1 MSKVVNNIRNTFTL
15 TDEKRRFLLFA
26 FVLIVAL
33 FTAFYLLRLA
43 YARYETNAK
52 LKADVQKA
60 LYIFEDEKLEFNLK
74 TEGIVPSSNP
84 YTYKFS
90 VSNFK
95 DSKTSEIDIEYTVTV
110 KTTTNLPINVQ
121 VYKLDASANPGPGL
135 VTGAVVKQDEDSSY
149 YRVYKVP
156 TTYEMLFTDRV
167 TDYFQISIS
176 FPESYKNSM
185 TYENAIENVDVILES
200 KQMTD

>member
-1 MSKVVNNIRNTFTL
+1 MSNIINNFRNIFTL

-26 FVLIVAL
+26 FILILAL
-33 FTAFYLLRLA
+33 FTAFYLLRIA

-52 LKADVQKA
+52 LKADVDKA

-84 YTYKFS
+84 YVYKFS
-90 VSNFK
+90 VSNFQ
-95 DSKTSEIDIEYTVTV
+95 DTKTSEIDIEYTVTV
-110 KTTTNLPINVQ
+110 KTTTNLPILVQ
-121 VYKLDASANPGPGL
+121 IFKLDANANPGPSL
-135 VTGAVVKQDEDSSY
+135 VSGAVVKQDEDNSF

-167 TDYFQISIS
+167 TDYFQLEIT

-200 KQMTD
+200 KQMAD

>member
-1 MSKVVNNIRNTFTL
+1 MSKVVDNIRNTFTL

-74 TEGIVPSSNP
+74 TEGIVPSNVP
-84 YTYKFS
+84 YVYKFS

-95 DSKTSEIDIEYTVTV
+95 GTKTSEIDIEYTVTV

-121 VYKLDASANPGPGL
+121 IFKLDASANPGPSL
-135 VTGAVVKQDEDSSY
+135 VTGAVVKQDEDGSY

-156 TTYEMLFTDRV
+156 TTYEMLFANRV
-167 TDYFQISIS
+167 TDYFQIEIT

-200 KQMTD
+200 KQMID

>member
-1 MSKVVNNIRNTFTL
+1 MSNIINNFRNIFTL
-15 TDEKRRFLLFA
+15 TDEKRRFLLFG
-26 FVLIVAL
+26 FILIFAL
-33 FTAFYLLRLA
+33 FTAFYLLRIA

-52 LKADVQKA
+52 LRADVDKA

-74 TEGIVPSSNP
+74 TEGIVPSSVP

-95 DSKTSEIDIEYTVTV
+95 DTKTSEIDIEYTVTV
-110 KTTTNLPINVQ
+110 KTTTNLPISVQ
-121 VYKLDASANPGPGL
+121 VFKLDSNANPGPSL
-135 VTGAVVKQDEDSSY
+135 VTGAVVKQDEDNSY

-167 TDYFQISIS
+167 TDYFQISIT

>member
-1 MSKVVNNIRNTFTL
+1 MSKVMNNFKNIFTL

-26 FVLIVAL
+26 FALIFTL
-33 FTAFYLLRLA
+33 FVAFYLLRIA

-52 LKADVQKA
+52 LRADVAKA
-60 LYIFEDEKLEFNLK
+60 LYIFEDEKLTFNLK
-74 TEGIVPSSNP
+74 TDGIVPSAVP

-121 VYKLDASANPGPGL
+121 IYKLDASANPGPGL
-135 VTGAVVKQDEDSSY
+135 VTGAVVKRDDDGSY
-149 YRVYKVP
+149 YRLYKVP
-156 TTYEMLFTDRV
+156 TTYQLLYANKV
-167 TDYFQISIS
+167 TDYFQIEIT
-176 FPESYKNSM
+176 FPEAYKDSM

-200 KQMTD
+200 KQMID

>member
-1 MSKVVNNIRNTFTL
+1 MNKIIGNIKNSFTM

-26 FVLIVAL
+26 FVLILAL

-60 LYIFEDEKLEFNLK
+60 LYIFEDEKLQFNLN
-74 TEGIVPSSNP
+74 TEGIIPSSVP

-121 VYKLDASANPGPGL
+121 IFKLDASANPGPNL
-135 VTGAVVKQDEDSSY
+135 VSGAVVKQDEDGSY

-156 TTYEMLFTDRV
+156 TTYEMLFANKV
-167 TDYFQISIS
+167 TDYYQIEIT
-176 FPESYKNSM
+176 FPEVYKDSM

-200 KQMTD
+200 KQMID